1 MLHHPPIES
10 SCPRPPA
17 TRILAGDM
25 WSQVRFNLVALLIA
39 AFAAMPR
46 PALAQT
52 GDIGLQ
58 VSDGLL
64 LALGVMIGA
73 IVMTA
78 WALWHR
84 QIAIDRSLNAEAGLR
99 FDHLLLEEG
108 PASYMAIHPNGDVI
122 CSDRVREWLDLSR
135 RPNSVADLAGEHGL
149 GEAGAALCAGI
160 EGLYEEG
167 LSFSLI
173 YKSAASGVA
182 LYVVGRQIWTEEAEG
197 PLVVVA
203 FSDIS
208 DLEAD
213 RVDLLKDLKESEQRR
228 GVLEASL
235 DAAPFPVWLRDR
247 KLDLVWVNK
256 SYVEALDG
264 TSRKVILGRQSELTG
279 TTSTAPARE
288 LARLAKLGKQL
299 IYDTHYVVVGNQR
312 RSLKI
317 FEIPHKGAN
326 AGLVGFA
333 LDETDLEKTQSEL
346 KVFTESHSETLNR
359 LSTPIAIFGAD
370 QTLQFYNRAFAN
382 LWRLPESWMDGHPS
396 HSELLEALRENRR
409 LPEQAD
415 FLSWKQAVLDQYT
428 ALPELVEEM
437 WHLPDGRALRVA
449 TQPHPMGGLLVIFE
463 DVTDRLALER
473 SYNTLIAV
481 QQATL
486 DNLHEAVA
494 VIGSDG
500 RLGLSN
506 KNFAK
511 ILNLTSDFLDT
522 SPHISDLLERCRRLL
537 EEAELPWEETKAQI
551 QGYTIEREPK
561 VGRWLLTTGGTLE
574 FAVVP
579 LPDGATLFTIMDV
592 SDSVQME
599 KALHE
604 RTEALIM
611 AERLKSEFIGN
622 ISSDLRTPLNAI
634 IGFIELLHN
643 EYFGELDK
651 RQKSYLGAALSSSNE
666 LKQSLDDL
674 FELSAL
680 ESGKK
685 KLNPSVF
692 EFADLLAAVESG
704 LEKILAAKNISLRL
718 ETGNNSGW
726 LVSGDRKR
734 LEKALR
740 DIVTNLATYCP
751 ASSTLEVSV
760 SKQGQELEIE
770 FRGSSSDQT
779 AGAGLLIQSSL
790 GLTLSEQVFELHGG
804 RLEIDTGSPGECLI
818 RCFLP
823 QPAADQLKPAAEAF
837 TGKDGKGKAAS

>member
-1 MLHHPPIES
+1 
-10 SCPRPPA
+10 
-17 TRILAGDM
+17 M
-25 WSQVRFNLVALLIA
+25 WPQVRFDLVALLIA
-39 AFAAMPR
+39 AFAAMPGR
-46 PALAQT
+46 ALAQT

-58 VSDGLL
+58 VGDGLL

-108 PASYMAIHPNGDVI
+108 PASYMAIHPNGDII

-160 EGLYEEG
+160 EGLHEEG

-173 YKSAASGVA
+173 YKSPASGVA
-182 LYVVGRQIWTEEAEG
+182 LYVVGRQIWAEEAEG

-213 RVDLLKDLKESEQRR
+213 RVDLLKDLKESEERR
-228 GVLEASL
+228 CVLEASL

-256 SYVEALDG
+256 SYVKALDG
-264 TSRKVILGRQSELTG
+264 TSREMILGRQSELTG
-279 TTSTAPARE
+279 TTTTAPARE

-317 FEIPHKGAN
+317 FEIPHKGVN

-370 QTLQFYNRAFAN
+370 QTLQFYNRAFST
-382 LWRLPESWMDGHPS
+382 LWRLPESWMDGQPS
-396 HSELLEALRENRR
+396 HGELLEALRENRR

-415 FLSWKQAVLDQYT
+415 FLSWKQAALDLYT
-428 ALPELVEEM
+428 ALPEPVEEM

-494 VIGSDG
+494 VIGGDG

-511 ILNLTSDFLDT
+511 ILNLTGDFLDT
-522 SPHISDLLERCRRLL
+522 SPHISDVLERCRQLL
-537 EEAELPWEETKAQI
+537 KEAELPWEETKAQI
-551 QGYTIEREPK
+551 QGYTIERDPK

-579 LPDGATLFTIMDV
+579 LPNGATLFTIIDV
-592 SDSVQME
+592 SDSVQIE
-599 KALHE
+599 
-604 RTEALIM
+604 EALQKQTGALVK
-611 AERLKSEFIGN
+611 AERMKDKFIGKIN
-622 ISSDLRTPLNAI
+622 SRLREPLNTL
-634 IGFIELLHN
+634 IGFAELLHN
-643 EYFGELDK
+643 EYLDSLDEGQRSEL
-651 RQKSYLGAALSSSNE
+651 AAAVLSSDEIRRSF
-666 LKQSLDDL
+666 DDL
-674 FELSAL
+674 LELSKREAGGHKP
-680 ESGKK
+680 EASDEAAGRPNGKK
-685 KLNPSVF
+685 
-692 EFADLLAAVESG
+692 
-704 LEKILAAKNISLRL
+704 
-718 ETGNNSGW
+718 T
-726 LVSGDRKR
+726 
-734 LEKALR
+734 
-740 DIVTNLATYCP
+740 
-751 ASSTLEVSV
+751 
-760 SKQGQELEIE
+760 
-770 FRGSSSDQT
+770 
-779 AGAGLLIQSSL
+779 
-790 GLTLSEQVFELHGG
+790 
-804 RLEIDTGSPGECLI
+804 
-818 RCFLP
+818 
-823 QPAADQLKPAAEAF
+823 
-837 TGKDGKGKAAS
+837 AAS